1 MINRENSELLTLLK
15 RFISVRSDSATAYEQ
30 TFEKIIVDT
39 IKNITYFNVNPD
51 HFGTSML
58 PNDPY
63 GRAVIWAFNDNKA
76 AKTVILFGHHD
87 TVGLSAYGNMDGLNP
102 ESLKDQL
109 KLANTN
115 VPAEEFE
122 GDWLFGRG
130 SCDMK
135 AGLAINLHQLKKA
148 TLDSP
153 GVNVLYLSVPDEE
166 TESAGMRHAVSLLK
180 SLKDRFSMHY
190 ELAILT
196 EPHERVHE
204 DAFTVST
211 GSVGKMMP
219 VIVTKGTP
227 THAGVAYSGLNSIS
241 IAMEIVKAIELNVEM
256 ADTLK
261 KRMTPPPA
269 FLNMYS
275 IKENYDVTTPEFTVA
290 TFNWLYLKGNLAG
303 KFEQLKE
310 LCVWSVE
317 DAINQFNYSYNE
329 YLRKQAMP
337 SYQECMSIKFEILLY
352 EELVMRLKKTMDVE
366 AILEKLRAENKWM
379 PPHELTVL
387 FIKHMI
393 QLLGVPYPVVVI
405 GLLPPFYPVVD
416 SAMYYDEKL
425 KDDFER
431 CVAMQDLTIK
441 HDAYY
446 MGISD
451 MSYIKKMTHD
461 PIGILNHMPLY
472 NNVYSLD
479 FDGITTLDVD
489 VIHIGPWGKDL
500 HQITERVYIKDV
512 LSTVPNLI
520 DSVFATVANMK

>member
-180 SLKDRFSMHY
+180 SLKDRFS
-190 ELAILT
+190 
-196 EPHERVHE
+196 
-204 DAFTVST
+204 
-211 GSVGKMMP
+211 
-219 VIVTKGTP
+219 
-227 THAGVAYSGLNSIS
+227 
-241 IAMEIVKAIELNVEM
+241 
-256 ADTLK
+256 
-261 KRMTPPPA
+261 
-269 FLNMYS
+269 
-275 IKENYDVTTPEFTVA
+275 
-290 TFNWLYLKGNLAG
+290 
-303 KFEQLKE
+303 
-310 LCVWSVE
+310 
-317 DAINQFNYSYNE
+317 
-329 YLRKQAMP
+329 
-337 SYQECMSIKFEILLY
+337 
-352 EELVMRLKKTMDVE
+352 
-366 AILEKLRAENKWM
+366 
-379 PPHELTVL
+379 
-387 FIKHMI
+387 
-393 QLLGVPYPVVVI
+393 
-405 GLLPPFYPVVD
+405 
-416 SAMYYDEKL
+416 
-425 KDDFER
+425 
-431 CVAMQDLTIK
+431 
-441 HDAYY
+441 
-446 MGISD
+446 
-451 MSYIKKMTHD
+451 
-461 PIGILNHMPLY
+461 
-472 NNVYSLD
+472 
-479 FDGITTLDVD
+479 
-489 VIHIGPWGKDL
+489 
-500 HQITERVYIKDV
+500 
-512 LSTVPNLI
+512 
-520 DSVFATVANMK
+520 